1 MPSMILNGQQI
12 ELTIQT
18 QETLGSVLNALLP
31 LIAAKEPLVPS
42 IGGVLGQGLASG
54 QTMTDAPIQWCLWLL
69 HEMGVRAL
77 TIPQGGTGGSI
88 DKVLSAEER
97 ARDISD
103 PYSQGNIATGRALAM
118 ALANISSRIFVLNG
132 EPRDVKLMTRDK
144 MEPAMQAV
152 VDMRRLN
159 EPIHITTTRAL
170 ASLISS
176 NVAKD
181 DERIDAVV
189 SLISDLGVVG
199 ISIDVATS
207 TITFDG
213 LFSEANAAA
222 SAYLQGGGVNGVLGT
237 RQRIRNLN
245 SQMQSSGGGAAGQGR
260 QDGRNAGASD
270 SKGGDTARPS
280 IKSLVKP
287 RRRR

>member
-12 ELTIQT
+12 ELTIQS
-18 QETLGSVLNALLP
+18 QETLGSVINAILP
-31 LIAAKEPLVPS
+31 LIAAKQPLAPS
-42 IGGVLGQGLASG
+42 IGGLLGQGLASE
-54 QTMTDAPIQWCLWLL
+54 QATSDPHIQWCLWLL

-77 TIPQGGTGGSI
+77 TVPPGGMGGSI

-97 ARDISD
+97 QRDISD

-118 ALANISSRIFVLNG
+118 ALANISSRVFVLNG
-132 EPRDVKLMTRDK
+132 EQRDVKLMTRDK

-181 DERIDAVV
+181 DERIDAVI
-189 SLISDLGVVG
+189 SIISDLGVVG

-222 SAYLQGGGVNGVLGT
+222 SAFLQGGGVNGVLRM
-237 RQRIRNLN
+237 RQRIRELN
-245 SQMQSSGGGAAGQGR
+245 SQMQGSGGAAAGQGR
-260 QDGRNAGASD
+260 QDGRNTGAIG

>member
-18 QETLGSVLNALLP
+18 QETLGSVVNALLP

-103 PYSQGNIATGRALAM
+103 PYSKGNIATGRALAM

-132 EPRDVKLMTRDK
+132 EPRNVKLMTRDK

-181 DERIDAVV
+181 DERIDAVI
-189 SLISDLGVVG
+189 SIISDLGVVG

-207 TITFDG
+207 TIIFDG

-222 SAYLQGGGVNGVLGT
+222 SAYLQGGGVNGVLRM
-237 RQRIRNLN
+237 RQRIRELN

-260 QDGRNAGASD
+260 QDGRNSGAMGANSGD
-270 SKGGDTARPS
+270 SARQS
-280 IKSLVKP
+280 IKNLVKA
-287 RRRR
+287 RRRK

>member
-18 QETLGSVLNALLP
+18 QETLGSVVNPLLP

-181 DERIDAVV
+181 DERIDAVI
-189 SLISDLGVVG
+189 SIISDLGVVG

-207 TITFDG
+207 TIIFDG

-222 SAYLQGGGVNGVLGT
+222 SAYLQGGGVNGVLEA
-237 RQRIRNLN
+237 RQKIRNLN
-245 SQMQSSGGGAAGQGR
+245 SQMQSSGGASAGQGR
-260 QDGRNAGASD
+260 QDGRNAGAND
-270 SKGGDTARPS
+270 SKGSDVARPS